1 MSVPVVSMLPAWRSL
16 ARSAADAILGSL
28 ETECPVKVG
37 HLFEVHAL
45 ASRCIMWYTGC
56 VDLRSGVH
64 YGPVV

>member
-16 ARSAADAILGSL
+16 ARSAAHAMMGYLG
-28 ETECPVKVG
+28 TECPVKVG
-37 HLFEVHAL
+37 HLFKVHAL

-56 VDLRSGVH
+56 VGLRSVH